1 MRQVN
6 SQNTADSH
14 FGFISHVP
22 VLFLQTRLVQ
32 VSEMAARSILLLH
45 STLATC
51 AGLALIF
58 WDDATSFIL
67 TKGGDKAGALRAYNA
82 IIGGVLVFMGSL
94 LCTAAANA
102 TASAIKGVFSGAM
115 TAAAAFAW
123 LILAPTVAPQFAL
136 AGAAKLNPQ
145 FVAGGAAVFAFI
157 ALTSLA
163 ALPGA
168 KKHQPAV
175 ADEADKKKQ

>member
-1 MRQVN
+1 
-6 SQNTADSH
+6 
-14 FGFISHVP
+14 
-22 VLFLQTRLVQ
+22 
-32 VSEMAARSILLLH
+32 MAARAILLLH

-51 AGLALIF
+51 AGLALVF
-58 WDDATSFIL
+58 STDASSFIL
-67 TKGGDKAGALRAYNA
+67 AKGGDKSGALRAYNV

-94 LCTAAANA
+94 LCTAAGNA
-102 TASAIKGVFSGAM
+102 SASAIKGVFSGAL

-123 LILAPTVAPQFAL
+123 LILAPTVAPQYAL

-168 KKHQPAV
+168 KKHQPQAAV
-175 ADEADKKKQ
+175 AEEADKKKQ